1 MVHYIVH
8 IMFGINK
15 IKINTEE
22 KEIENLLTRGVEA
35 IFPNKEFLKS
45 KLIKGER
52 LTFYSGIDPTGT
64 TLHIGHAIPLRK
76 LGQLQKLGHRII
88 FLIGDFTAMIGD
100 PTDKSAVRKKLTRE
114 EVLNNCKEYQKQ
126 AEKFISF
133 SGSNKAEL
141 KFNSDWLNKMNFGDV
156 LELASQMTVDQMLKR
171 DMFARRIEEN
181 KPIYIHEFMYP
192 LMQGYDSVA
201 MDVDGEIG
209 GNDQTFNML
218 AGRHLLKSIK
228 NKEKFVIAT
237 KLLTDSS
244 GKKMGKTEGNMVS
257 LNQTPE
263 EMFGKIMSW
272 SDGLIIPGFEI
283 CTDISLDEIEII
295 KKSLEAND
303 NPKDHKVRLAKE
315 IVSMIYGADSA
326 EKAHTAFEN
335 TFSKGEVPSDVQE
348 IQISKDSS
356 IRDALVSSG
365 VVVSNSDWRRLIDSN
380 AVTYAGTEE
389 IVRDPNIKADKDCIL
404 RIGKKRFAKIIVK

>member
-1 MVHYIVH
+1 
-8 IMFGINK
+8 MFGIKK
-15 IKINTEE
+15 IKINTDE
-22 KEIENLLTRGVEA
+22 KEIENILTRGVEA
-35 IFPNKEFLKS
+35 VFPNKDFLKS

-64 TLHIGHAIPLRK
+64 TLHLGHTIPLRK
-76 LGQLQKLGHRII
+76 LAELQKLGHKII

-114 EVLNNCKEYQKQ
+114 EVLHNCKEYQKQ
-126 AEKFISF
+126 AEKIISF
-133 SGSNKAEL
+133 KGDNKAEL
-141 KFNSDWLNKMNFGDV
+141 RFNSDWLGKMNFGDV

-171 DMFARRIEEN
+171 DMFARRVEEN

-228 NKEKFVIAT
+228 DKEKFVIAT
-237 KLLTDSS
+237 KLLTDST

-257 LNQTPE
+257 LSQTPE

-272 SDGLIIPGFEI
+272 SDGLIIPGFEV
-283 CTDISLDEIEII
+283 CTNVSIEDIETI
-295 KKSLEAND
+295 KKSLESGE
-303 NPKDHKVRLAKE
+303 NPKNHKIKLAKE
-315 IVSMIYGADSA
+315 IVSLIYNPELAD
-326 EKAHTAFEN
+326 KAHQSFDN
-335 TFSKGEVPSDVQE
+335 TFSKGEIPEDIME
-348 IQISKDSS
+348 IELSEGSS
-356 IRDALVSSG
+356 IRDSLVEAG
-365 VVVSNSDWRRLIDSN
+365 IVVSNSDWRRLIESN
-380 AVTYAGTEE
+380 AITYAGTDE
-389 IVRDPNIKADKDCIL
+389 IIKDPNIKADKDCVL
-404 RIGKKRFAKIIVK
+404 RIGKKRFAKIKVK

>member
-15 IKINTEE
+15 TKINIDE
-22 KEIENLLTRGVEA
+22 KEIENILTRGVEN
-35 IFPNKEFLKS
+35 IFPNKDFLKS
-45 KLIKGER
+45 KLLKGER

-64 TLHIGHAIPLRK
+64 SLHLGHTIPLRK
-76 LGQLQKLGHRII
+76 LAELQKLGHKII

-114 EVLNNCKEYQKQ
+114 EVLHNCKEYQKQ
-126 AEKFISF
+126 AEKFVSF
-133 SGSNKAEL
+133 KGDNKAEL
-141 KFNSDWLNKMNFGDV
+141 RFNSEWLDKMNFVDV

-228 NKEKFVIAT
+228 DKEKFVIAT
-237 KLLTDSS
+237 KLLTDST

-272 SDGLIIPGFEI
+272 SDGLIIPGFEV
-283 CTDISLDEIEII
+283 CTGISVEDIETIQQSIE
-295 KKSLEAND
+295 SGE
-303 NPKDHKVRLAKE
+303 NPKNHKIRLAKE
-315 IVSMIYGADSA
+315 IVSMIYDKDSA
-326 EKAHTAFEN
+326 DKAYINFEN
-335 TFSKGEVPSDVQE
+335 TFSKGEIPEDTME
-348 IQISKDSS
+348 IELSKDSS
-356 IRDALVSSG
+356 IRDAIVKAG
-365 VVVSNSDWRRLIDSN
+365 IVVSNSDWRRLIDSN
-380 AVTYAGTEE
+380 AVTHAGTEE
-389 IVRDPNIKADKDCIL
+389 IINDSNIKANKDCVL
-404 RIGKKRFAKIIVK
+404 RIGKKRFVKIIVK